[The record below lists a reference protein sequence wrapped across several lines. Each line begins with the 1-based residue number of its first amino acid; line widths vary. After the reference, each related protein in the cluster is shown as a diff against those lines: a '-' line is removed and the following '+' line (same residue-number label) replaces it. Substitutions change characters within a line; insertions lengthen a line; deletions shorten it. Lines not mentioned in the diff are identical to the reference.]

1 MGGARGDPR
10 AVVRQGRNSSEPAV
24 WRAAAQQ
31 GEAPQAVNGVDR
43 NAAPK
48 SWTREAKEIWQQ
60 LPELARLDTRERAV
74 AAREGKVRTLAQS
87 LDGI

>member
-1 MGGARGDPR
+1 
-10 AVVRQGRNSSEPAV
+10 
-24 WRAAAQQ
+24 
-31 GEAPQAVNGVDR
+31 VNGVDR

-87 LDGI
+87 L